1 MHSYDILASSMVK
14 FSKHFLECAVVTGAN
29 KGIGL
34 EAVKQLASNGINVVL
49 TARDEN
55 RGLEAVE
62 KLKEFELSGE
72 VLFHQLDVADPA
84 SIAYLADFIKTQFGK
99 LDILVNNAGIGG
111 LILDSDAFARACDDA
126 GGFPMGGKY
135 WDKIAVQTDELT
147 KACLEINYYGARRM
161 VEALLPLLQLSQSPS
176 IVNVSSFL
184 GLLENIPNEWAKG
197 VLNDVERLTEERVN
211 EVLNE
216 FVKDFKQGNLE
227 AKGWP
232 THIAAYILSKAAMNA
247 YTRILAKKFPNFY
260 VNSVCPGYVKTDMT
274 CNTGLLTVS
283 QGAQIIVT
291 TALLPP
297 NDKSSGLF
305 ISHQGVLSF

>member
-99 LDILVNNAGIGG
+99 LDIL
-111 LILDSDAFARACDDA
+111 
-126 GGFPMGGKY
+126 PMGGKY